1 MRFVFTPPADH
12 AAGLLTLP
20 WSVPLAEWHDDRL
33 VEIRQRGISR
43 HVVRFVYDDG
53 VLYALKELNERL
65 ARREYQ
71 ALRALADLNI
81 PAVEAVG
88 IAVDRDP
95 DHPDADAILVTRFLT
110 YATTYRAVFSHP
122 RGIQP
127 IDGLLDALVELLV
140 RLHLSGFFW
149 GDCSLSNTLF
159 RHDAGT
165 LEAYLVDAETSE
177 QHPALSD
184 GQREYDI
191 ELATERVAGEL
202 LDLQA
207 GNLLQDDVD
216 PFEIAEELRQRY
228 QSLWQELTREEILRP
243 EDQRRRIAERLHRLN
258 KLGFDAN
265 EVELVPTPEGNKL
278 RLRTRVSESG
288 HFARQLFLRTGID
301 AGENQARRLLN
312 DIAGFRAYL
321 EQKEGHP
328 VSEIVAANR
337 WLEEIYDPVIAAIP
351 EELRGRLPP
360 AEIFHEI
367 LEHRWYMSETAGRDV
382 GTTAAT
388 KDYLEQVLPEAP
400 QPLDETLGDA
410 TGPIDAVTGPLDERP
425 PRRASW
431 PRPGIYQRPGYAS
444 ASGSPRSWSSRS
456 ATAAC
461 VSSWTPRL
469 RPRSATSAA
478 TPMITAMA

>member
-1 MRFVFTPPADH
+1 MRFVFSPPADH

-20 WSVPLAEWHDDRL
+20 WSVPLAQWRDDRL

-53 VLYALKELNERL
+53 TLYALKELSERL
-65 ARREYQ
+65 ARREYRV
-71 ALRALADLNI
+71 LRALADLNV

-88 IAVDRDP
+88 IAVDLD
-95 DHPDADAILVTRFLT
+95 DAQPEQQDGDAILVTRFLT
-110 YATTYRAVFSHP
+110 YAATYRAVFSHP

-184 GQREYDI
+184 GQRVYDI
-191 ELATERVAGEL
+191 ELATERIAGEL

-207 GNLLQDDVD
+207 GDRLPDDID
-216 PFEIAEELRQRY
+216 PFEIAEELGRRY
-228 QSLWQELTREEILRP
+228 QSLWQELTREEILSP
-243 EDQRRRIAERLHRLN
+243 QDQRRRIAERLHRLN
-258 KLGFDAN
+258 KLGFDAD
-265 EVELVPTPEGNKL
+265 EVELIPTPEGNKL
-278 RLRTRVSESG
+278 RLRTRVAESG
-288 HFARQLFLRTGID
+288 HFARKLFLRTGID

-321 EQKEGHP
+321 EQKEDRP
-328 VSEIVAANR
+328 VSEIVATNR

-351 EELRGRLPP
+351 EDLRGRLPP
-360 AEIFHEI
+360 AEIFHEV
-367 LEHRWYMSETAGRDV
+367 LEHRWYMSEAAGRDV
-382 GTTAAT
+382 GTLAAT
-388 KDYLEQVLPEAP
+388 EDYLEQVLPAVP
-400 QPLDETLGDA
+400 QPLDETLDDA
-410 TGPIDAVTGPLDERP
+410 TGPMDVVGGL
-425 PRRASW
+425 
-431 PRPGIYQRPGYAS
+431 
-444 ASGSPRSWSSRS
+444 
-456 ATAAC
+456 
-461 VSSWTPRL
+461 
-469 RPRSATSAA
+469 
-478 TPMITAMA
+478 

>member
-1 MRFVFTPPADH
+1 VRFVFTPPADH

-20 WSVPLAEWHDDRL
+20 WSVPLASWRDDRL

-53 VLYALKELNERL
+53 TLYALKELSERL
-65 ARREYQ
+65 ARREYGL
-71 ALRALADLNI
+71 LRTLADLNI

-95 DHPDADAILVTRFLT
+95 IHPDADAILVTKFLT
-110 YATTYRAVFSHP
+110 FAATYRAVFSHP

-177 QHPALSD
+177 HHPALSD

-207 GNLLQDDVD
+207 GGRLPDDID
-216 PFEIAEELRQRY
+216 PFEIADELARRYESLWEELN
-228 QSLWQELTREEILRP
+228 REEILNP
-243 EDQRRRIAERLHRLN
+243 ADQRRRIAERLERLN
-258 KLGFDAN
+258 KLGFDAE
-265 EVELVPTPEGNKL
+265 EVELIPTPDGNKL
-278 RLRTRVSESG
+278 RLRTRVAESG
-288 HFARQLFLRTGID
+288 HFARQLYLRTGID

-312 DIAGFRAYL
+312 DIASFRAYL

-328 VSEIVAANR
+328 VSEFVAANR
-337 WLEEIYDPVIAAIP
+337 WLEEIYDPVIASIP

-367 LEHRWYMSETAGRDV
+367 LEHRWYMSEDAGRDV

-388 KDYLEQVLPEAP
+388 KDYLKWVLPKAP
-400 QPLDETLGDA
+400 EPLDETLDDA
-410 TGPIDAVTGPLDERP
+410 TGPIDVVG
-425 PRRASW
+425 
-431 PRPGIYQRPGYAS
+431 G
-444 ASGSPRSWSSRS
+444 
-456 ATAAC
+456 
-461 VSSWTPRL
+461 
-469 RPRSATSAA
+469 
-478 TPMITAMA
+478 

>member
-1 MRFVFTPPADH
+1 VRFVFTPPADH

-43 HVVRFVYDDG
+43 HVVRFVHDDG
-53 VLYALKELNERL
+53 MLYALKELNERL
-65 ARREYQ
+65 ARREYRL
-71 ALRALADLNI
+71 LRALADLNV
-81 PAVEAVG
+81 PGVEAVG
-88 IAVDRDP
+88 IAVNRDP
-95 DHPDADAILVTRFLT
+95 DNPDADAILVTKFLT

-122 RGIQP
+122 RGVQP

-177 QHPALSD
+177 RHPALSD

-207 GNLLQDDVD
+207 GNLLQGDVD
-216 PFEIAEELRQRY
+216 PFEIADELGGRY

-258 KLGFDAN
+258 KLGFDAD
-265 EVELVPTPEGNKL
+265 EVELIPTPEGNKL

-288 HFARQLFLRTGID
+288 HFARQLYLRTGID

-312 DIAGFRAYL
+312 DITGFRAYL

-328 VSEIVAANR
+328 ISEIVAANR

-351 EELRGRLPP
+351 ERLRGRLPP

-382 GTTAAT
+382 GTIAAT
-388 KDYLEQVLPEAP
+388 RDYLEQVLPAAP
-400 QPLDETLGDA
+400 QPLDETLGEA
-410 TGPIDAVTGPLDERP
+410 TGPIDAVTGPLGEP
-425 PRRASW
+425 
-431 PRPGIYQRPGYAS
+431 
-444 ASGSPRSWSSRS
+444 
-456 ATAAC
+456 ATAGGELA
-461 VSSWTPRL
+461 
-469 RPRSATSAA
+469 
-478 TPMITAMA
+478 